1 MDMPLASGLWS
12 EVSSGCIKHDG
23 LLWVTSPLG
32 RLTAKEQ
39 PGLLLVEVY
48 MFFGKLP
55 PTVTVTVF

>member
-1 MDMPLASGLWS
+1 MDMPLGSGLWS

-39 PGLLLVEVY
+39 PWLLMVEVY
-48 MFFGKLP
+48 MSFRKLSS
-55 PTVTVTVF
+55 TVTVS

>member
-1 MDMPLASGLWS
+1 MDMPLGSGLWS

-39 PGLLLVEVY
+39 PWLLLVEVT
-48 MFFGKLP
+48 FSAPRKRFTGC
-55 PTVTVTVF
+55 